1 MISRRSALKL
11 TAVAATTAAFAPAR
25 LLADPNIS
33 GVYPHKL
40 PPLPYAKDALEPQ
53 FDAKTMEIHHGRH
66 HQTYVDKLN
75 EALAEYPELQKK
87 SLEELLRGLDQVP
100 EKIRGA
106 VRNHG
111 GGHFNHSLFWQCL
124 APAGA
129 ESQPSDLIKAAF
141 GEIGADEGEIQ
152 EKFLKL
158 ATGIFGSGW
167 AWLTVTKAGQLKMES
182 TPNQDVPF
190 GPGKSPLIG
199 LDVWEHAYYLKY
211 QNKRA
216 DYAKAFTQ
224 LINWNFVN
232 ARFEKLTS

>member
-1 MISRRSALKL
+1 MISRRSAVKL
-11 TAVAATTAAFAPAR
+11 TVAAAAAAAFAPAR
-25 LLADPNIS
+25 LLADPNV
-33 GVYPHKL
+33 GGLYPHKL
-40 PPLPYAKDALEPQ
+40 PALPYAKDALEPQ
-53 FDAKTMEIHHGRH
+53 FDTKTMEVHHTKH

-75 EALAEYPELQKK
+75 EALAEYPDGQKK
-87 SLEELLRGLDQVP
+87 SVEELLRSLDQVP

-124 APAGA
+124 SPAGSGG
-129 ESQPSDLIKAAF
+129 EPSDRIKTAF
-141 GEIGADEGEIQ
+141 GEIGADAEEIQ
-152 EKFLKL
+152 GKFLKL
-158 ATGIFGSGW
+158 ATGVFGSGW
-167 AWLTVTKAGQLKMES
+167 AWLTVTKAGELKMES
-182 TPNQDVPF
+182 TANQDVPF